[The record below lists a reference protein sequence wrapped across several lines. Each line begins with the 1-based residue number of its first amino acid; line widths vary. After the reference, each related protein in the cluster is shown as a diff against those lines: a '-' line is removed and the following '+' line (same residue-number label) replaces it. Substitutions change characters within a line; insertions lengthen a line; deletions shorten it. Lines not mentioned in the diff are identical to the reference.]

1 MVKGLYL
8 KIAFVTNILLLVSCT
23 GTRVQTEADWMS
35 YENTNGLAACPKS
48 FWEEVTSTCFGIY
61 SWKDVYIYSSF
72 EEGADAYYVG
82 EWLKETDGLK
92 FINGWANYRSYLDEP
107 CVASGWANYR
117 CDAIG
122 FDGEVV
128 MGYVTNGTVSS
139 PPGYKMK
146 AHAPKF
152 AGGVLSQD
160 RDDLPFIWF
169 NGEIQE
175 GKPFNGKGA
184 VRFMYKIDN
193 VERELLYVGDFLNGE
208 MINGQI
214 TSWNISLYDNLSY
227 GGKVYYTGAIRNG
240 VKHGY
245 GKGPAVRNSRGLK
258 SETNY
263 EVAGEFEG
271 IWEDDEPKKGKLLY
285 DANDQLSGQSIFE
298 GSFEDGEPYEG
309 TFKFKSFKITG
320 RANEKSDG
328 IFKGTMKDFKP
339 YRGVWS
345 YESGA
350 TFAGEKDSD
359 GFPVKGRAVWNE
371 KEYFDGQWN
380 DGKPFNGDG
389 VQVDWRGDT
398 FAGSWV
404 SGKKNGTW
412 NYKKRN
418 IESCNEIYSKESS
431 SIERTRAITLQTN
444 RFNKYSYPVIERQF
458 SDMLKSIKDEHSF
471 CLKIAHSQVL
481 GTN

>member
-1 MVKGLYL
+1 MVKSLSL

-48 FWEEVTSTCFGIY
+48 FWEDVISTCFGAY
-61 SWKDVYIYSSF
+61 SWKDGYIYPSF
-72 EEGADAYYVG
+72 EEGADAFYIGEWSKAADGLNFFNGWAKYRSYVG
-82 EWLKETDGLK
+82 E
-92 FINGWANYRSYLDEP
+92 P
-107 CVASGWANYR
+107 CVNSGWANYR

-122 FDGEVV
+122 FDGEVI

-139 PPGYKMK
+139 PPGYKMI
-146 AHAPKF
+146 AYAPKF
-152 AGGVLSQD
+152 AGGVLFQD
-160 RDDLPFIWF
+160 RDHLKFIWF

-175 GKPFNGKGA
+175 GRPFNGKGA
-184 VRFMYKIDN
+184 VLLMYKIGN
-193 VERELLYVGDFLNGE
+193 LERELLYVGEFLNGD

-214 TSWNISLYDNLSY
+214 TSWNISLGNFSY
-227 GGKVYYTGAIRNG
+227 GEKVYYTGAMRNG

-245 GKGPAVRNSRGLK
+245 GKGPAFRNSSGLK

-263 EVAGEFEG
+263 ELAGEFEG
-271 IWEDDEPKKGKLLY
+271 IWEDDKPKKGKLLS
-285 DANDQLSGQSIFE
+285 DSNEDLAGQSVFE

-309 TFKFKSFKITG
+309 TFKFKSLKIAG
-320 RANEKSDG
+320 RAYEKSDG

-350 TFAGEKDSD
+350 TFAGEKDSN
-359 GFPVKGRAVWNE
+359 GFPVKGSVVWNE

-380 DGKPFNGDG
+380 DGKPYNGDG

-398 FAGSWV
+398 FSGSWV

-412 NYKKRN
+412 NYKKRT
-418 IESCNEIYSKESS
+418 IESCNQIYSKESS
-431 SIERTRAITLQTN
+431 SIERTRTITLKTN
-444 RFNKYSYPVIERQF
+444 RFNEFTYPVIERQF
-458 SDMLKSIKDEHSF
+458 SDRLKSIKDEHSF